1 MESRSNLI
9 EHTHFKKKKSF
20 KKFKKFTLNRDRG
33 ATNCCFWQVPRR
45 FAEPRR
51 FVIVFERRMDAQ
63 KAGVNLNG
71 EW

>member
-1 MESRSNLI
+1 MESRSNLT
-9 EHTHFKKKKSF
+9 EHTHFKKKKALKSS
-20 KKFKKFTLNRDRG
+20 KSLLWTEIGGLQTAG
-33 ATNCCFWQVPRR
+33 FWQVPRR